1 MAANAE
7 AVVKRAITEHEYT
20 SDFTLETTW
29 QQLGADS
36 LDVVEILILIEEELG
51 KEINEKSLYE
61 IKTVGDL
68 VKIVEEYCQ

>member
-1 MAANAE
+1 M
-7 AVVKRAITEHEYT
+7 
-20 SDFTLETTW
+20 
-29 QQLGADS
+29 
-36 LDVVEILILIEEELG
+36 VEILILIEEELG